1 MSPRRLGPVCLT
13 ALAWTHAACR
23 APEVRVPAAPTPAS
37 EAAAATRSEPS
48 LSPIPTAPTPTAP
61 AAARLAPEGVPS
73 VATNLGTFRVHHR
86 SEPASIER
94 GKPFRLQ
101 AWITR
106 EGSRELV
113 PWAELSVDADMPE
126 HLHGMNRVPKVSRQ
140 YDGSFLVEGMLFH
153 MPGRWDLYFDVHEA
167 AIVERA
173 QMALELW

>member
-1 MSPRRLGPVCLT
+1 MKAGVLCLVYLT
-13 ALAWTHAACR
+13 ALPWTSAGC
-23 APEVRVPAAPTPAS
+23 RVPEGRSAPGTTVEGESTPRADSAARAGAPDGPSRAAPVP
-37 EAAAATRSEPS
+37 
-48 LSPIPTAPTPTAP
+48 
-61 AAARLAPEGVPS
+61 ARLAPEGLQS

-86 SEPASIER
+86 SDPATIER

-106 EGSRELV
+106 EGSREIV

-126 HLHGMNRVPKVSRQ
+126 HLHGMNRVPTVTRQ
-140 YDGSFLVEGMLFH
+140 QDGSFLVEGMLFH

-173 QMALELW
+173 QVALDLW

>member
-1 MSPRRLGPVCLT
+1 MSWRALCLVFLTVAGLAPV
-13 ALAWTHAACR
+13 ACR
-23 APEVRVPAAPTPAS
+23 APEGRPAPEVAPRPA
-37 EAAAATRSEPS
+37 EPVAASGEERARPPVEV
-48 LSPIPTAPTPTAP
+48 AP
-61 AAARLAPEGVPS
+61 ARLAPEGLQS

-86 SEPASIER
+86 SEPATIER

-106 EGSRELV
+106 EGSREVV
-113 PWAELSVDADMPE
+113 PWAGLSVDADMPE

-140 YDGSFLVEGMLFH
+140 ADGSFLVEGMLFH

-173 QMALELW
+173 QVALELW